1 MNQEFIEIRGA
12 REHNL
17 KNLSLRIPRGKI
29 VVITGL
35 SGSGK
40 SSLAFDTLYA
50 EGQRRYVES
59 LSAYARQF
67 LELMDKPD
75 VDSIEGLSPAISI
88 EQKTT
93 SKNPRSTVGTVTE
106 IYDYL
111 RVLFARAG
119 TPHCTSC
126 AKEITTQ
133 TVTQMTDRL
142 LALPEGT
149 RVEILSPV
157 VRGRK
162 GHYKKLFEDLRKAG
176 FVRVVVDGEPLE
188 LETEIELD
196 KMRAHDIDVVV
207 DRIAVKAEA
216 RPRIAEGLELALSKA
231 EGLAAVKIHGGEKLL
246 FSERFACPECGISL
260 PEMSPRAFSFNSP
273 HGACPE
279 CDGLGSR
286 VAIDPE
292 RVIPDPGKSIAQGA
306 VAPWHSPTGQ
316 YYQQLLEAVLR
327 TFGESPSTPWKD
339 LPQEVRDAILF
350 GTKRKV
356 EFVFES
362 KRMTHRSF
370 KPFEGVVKRLEK
382 KVRESSGDDLEDL
395 APYLETRPCPA
406 CNGARLR
413 PESLAVTITGKS
425 ISDITAIPVDALAKF
440 FSTLELDPRRASIAE
455 RILKE
460 IRDRLGFLFDVGLGY
475 LTLDRSSGT
484 LSGGES
490 QRIRL
495 ATQVG
500 SRLTG
505 VLYILDEPTI
515 GLHPRDNQKLLE
527 TLKEL
532 RELGNSVILV
542 EHDEETIRM
551 ADYVIDMGPGA
562 GENGGR
568 IVAEGTPL
576 EIMNN
581 PASVTGAYLS
591 GARTIEPPLF
601 RRTGSGKVL
610 SLRGATGHNLK
621 GVDLEIPLGRF
632 TCVTGVSGSGKS
644 SLIVDTLFPALMGE
658 LHNASERPLPFA
670 SLKGIE
676 HIDKVVDVNQA
687 PIGRTPRSNPAT
699 YTGLFAHIRDI
710 FARVPDSQVRGYEKG
725 RFSFNVKGGRC
736 EACKGDGLMKI
747 EMHFLP
753 DVYVTCDEC
762 HGKRY
767 NRETLE
773 VHYKGASIADA
784 LDMTVSQGLEFFKNV
799 PSIRNTLEVLNM
811 VGLGYIRLG
820 QPSTTLSGGEAQRI
834 KLAKEL
840 SRRATGR
847 TLYILDEP
855 TTGLHFE
862 DIRKLLEVLGKLAD
876 TGNTV
881 LVIEHNV
888 DVIKTADHVIDLG
901 PEGGGG
907 GGRIVAAGTPEEIM
921 AVKGSYTGEALLHHL
936 RYGGKAGDNSNG

>member
-17 KNLSLRIPRGKI
+17 KNLSLSIPRGKI

-111 RVLFARAG
+111 RVLYARAG

-196 KMRAHDIDVVV
+196 KNRAHDIDVVV

-216 RPRIAEGLELALSKA
+216 RPRIAEGLELALAKA

-292 RVIPDPGKSIAQGA
+292 RVIPDPGKSIREGA
-306 VAPWHSPTGQ
+306 VAPWHSPTGM

-356 EFVFES
+356 EFVFQS

-382 KVRESSGDDLEDL
+382 KIKESSGDDLEDL

-406 CNGARLR
+406 CRGARLR
-413 PESLAVTITGKS
+413 PESLAVTIAGKS
-425 ISDITAIPVDALAKF
+425 ISDITAIPVDALGKF
-440 FSTLELDPRRASIAE
+440 FLSLELDPRRASIAE

-515 GLHPRDNQKLLE
+515 GLHPRDNLKLLE

-568 IVAEGTPL
+568 IVAEGTPE
-576 EIMNN
+576 EIMKN
-581 PASVTGAYLS
+581 PESVTGAYLS

-621 GVDLEIPLGRF
+621 GINLEIPLGRF

-670 SLKGIE
+670 SLRGIE

-710 FARVPDSQVRGYEKG
+710 FARVPDSQVRGYQKG

-773 VHYKGASIADA
+773 VHYKGVSIAEA

-907 GGRIVAAGTPEEIM
+907 GGRIVAEGTPEEIM
-921 AVKGSYTGEALLHHL
+921 AVKSSYTGEALRHHM
-936 RYGGKAGDNSNG
+936 RYGGKADG